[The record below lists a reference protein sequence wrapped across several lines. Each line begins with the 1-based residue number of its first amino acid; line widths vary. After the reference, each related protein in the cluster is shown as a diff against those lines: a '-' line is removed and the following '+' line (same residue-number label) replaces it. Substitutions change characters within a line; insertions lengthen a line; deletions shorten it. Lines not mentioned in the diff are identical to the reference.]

1 MTGDFK
7 KLPNA
12 PSHRVVAKDVVTS
25 TAIKNGPHKALLKT
39 PFDLRDN
46 AVKDAIATLK
56 SDITK
61 FKKAGGKFSF
71 THDQTDSRATMR
83 FNQSCGCYIDLTN
96 NNAIH
101 KINVCPGT
109 FKNGLQIALQEAFPF
124 PDLVAIPD
132 EISYKQEIWLRTT

>member
-46 AVKDAIATLK
+46 AVKDAYLTAQIE
-56 SDITK
+56 II
-61 FKKAGGKFSF
+61 
-71 THDQTDSRATMR
+71 DSISR
-83 FNQSCGCYIDLTN
+83 QIYI
-96 NNAIH
+96 I
-101 KINVCPGT
+101 
-109 FKNGLQIALQEAFPF
+109 
-124 PDLVAIPD
+124 
-132 EISYKQEIWLRTT
+132 